1 MGYRAL
7 SRIDHVRSLKVERL
21 IVLHVSQEHI
31 VLSEGNVCY
40 RRLLFCFLSEMLAS
54 VHIKHRSFPFRPYLG
69 VDPRFASFLSGLIWG
84 VTSLSHST
92 KMLFID

>member
-21 IVLHVSQEHI
+21 IVLHVSQEHS

-40 RRLLFCFLSEMLAS
+40 RRFLFCFLSEMRAS
-54 VHIKHRSFPFRPYLG
+54 VHIKHRSFPFCPYLG
-69 VDPRFASFLSGLIWG
+69 VDPRFASFLSGLVWG
-84 VTSLSHST
+84 VS
-92 KMLFID
+92 

>member
-40 RRLLFCFLSEMLAS
+40 RYA
-54 VHIKHRSFPFRPYLG
+54 
-69 VDPRFASFLSGLIWG
+69 
-84 VTSLSHST
+84 
-92 KMLFID
+92 